1 MAKDSKKQK
10 LLDATYNTMQQ
21 DLFESGIAAEIGG
34 NAFML
39 WNAIKTH
46 ADRETGICWPG
57 IRRLAEMTGASIG
70 AISKYVEVL
79 EAKMLLRV
87 TRGEK
92 GRGNAYVARERMDVR
107 LGSRVLCTI
116 VIDYV
121 PDKLAEQVQAIE
133 KAVNGKTD
141 PKAFAQ
147 CDIIPGKGFV
157 WNPETGMLSAEVP
170 TSDVPKRGF
179 LDSPKPPDSSGEQSR
194 LL

>member
-1 MAKDSKKQK
+1 MAKEPKKTK
-10 LLDATYNTMQQ
+10 LLDASYNTMQQ
-21 DLFESGIAAEIGG
+21 DLFESGLAAEIGG

-57 IRRLAEMTGASIG
+57 VRRLAEMTGASLG
-70 AISKYVEVL
+70 AISKYIEVL
-79 EAKMLLRV
+79 EAKKLLRV

-121 PDKLAEQVQAIE
+121 PDKLPEQIQAIE

-141 PKAFAQ
+141 PRAFVE
-147 CDIIPGKGFV
+147 CEIIPGSGFS
-157 WNPETGMLSAEVP
+157 WDAETGTLRAEIP
-170 TSDVPKRGF
+170 SSDVPKRGF
-179 LDSPKPPDSSGEQSR
+179 LDGQQPPPSAGEQPR